1 MTMPSDQSP
10 DFVPDSADVV
20 VVGAGLAG
28 LSAARAVHEAGL
40 DVLVLEASDG
50 VGGRVR
56 SDVVEGFTL
65 DRGFQVLLTAYPE
78 LETQFDVDA
87 LNLRRF
93 EPGAMLWDG
102 KRISVLGDP
111 LRRPKTLVS
120 GALAPIGSVA
130 DKARLLRQRI
140 RLARA
145 DVGDLLRH
153 DDDTTYHALLSDGFS
168 ESMIDGFFRPFVGGI
183 QLDPTLQTSRRMF
196 DVIMR
201 CLLTGDAAV
210 PAGGMGTISTQLASH
225 LPPQAVRL
233 EAPVSAVKPG
243 EVRIG
248 DRVVAAQRVI
258 VATEGPAAASL
269 LGLDAVE
276 SNPATCVWFAADEA
290 PVDDRYLILDSSASG
305 PALNI
310 AVMSNVAPEYAPA
323 GKTLIA
329 AACPGIHNPHAEA
342 PVRKQ
347 LALIWGSAVE
357 SWRHLRTDTIAH
369 GQPRQYPPFAPKK
382 KIDLGEGLFVCG
394 DHRDTASI
402 QGALFSG
409 RRCGE
414 AVVESLA

>member
-102 KRISVLGDP
+102 KRMSVLGDP

-168 ESMIDGFFRPFVGGI
+168 EAMIDGFFRPFVGGI

-210 PAGGMGTISTQLASH
+210 PAGGMGAMSTQLASH